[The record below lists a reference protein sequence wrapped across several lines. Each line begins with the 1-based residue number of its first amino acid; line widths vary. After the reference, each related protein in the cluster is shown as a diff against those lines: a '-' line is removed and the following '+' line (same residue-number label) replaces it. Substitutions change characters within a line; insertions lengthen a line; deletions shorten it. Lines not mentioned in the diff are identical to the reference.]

1 MSVIARFSIPAEQFA
16 LGEALEVR
24 EGIRVRLESMIP
36 TGTSTIP
43 FLWVP
48 SEDADAVQTALRGS
62 PLVEDVRLVD
72 ETDAETLIRVDWSSE
87 VDGLVD
93 MIEESEAVILE
104 AEGMGDNWSFR
115 LRFPDRQHLSEFYRA
130 SVDEGITLDIKEV
143 KNPLGSPE
151 GIESNLTETQRDT
164 LLTALQAGYFD
175 VPRRINL
182 QDLAEQFG
190 ISDTALSQRLRRGL
204 TELLTSTLPREPTEA
219 RSDDQ
224 TDE

>member
-1 MSVIARFSIPAEQFA
+1 
-16 LGEALEVR
+16 
-24 EGIRVRLESMIP
+24 
-36 TGTSTIP
+36 
-43 FLWVP
+43 
-48 SEDADAVQTALRGS
+48 
-62 PLVEDVRLVD
+62 
-72 ETDAETLIRVDWSSE
+72 
-87 VDGLVD
+87 
-93 MIEESEAVILE
+93 
-104 AEGMGDNWSFR
+104 
-115 LRFPDRQHLSEFYRA
+115 
-130 SVDEGITLDIKEV
+130 V